1 MGVRS
6 LNNPLQEFLD
16 TFLRSVDASS
26 PVPPGTGLTATG
38 GVISDYTD
46 PGSGAIYRSH
56 IFTSSGTFDVTELG
70 TFGDT
75 VDYLV
80 VAGGGSG
87 GGGGGGGAG
96 GFVTNISGYPA
107 SRSSYSIPAF
117 PSSYTIEIGGGGART
132 GAASGPD
139 GPAPGNWS
147 GNAGSN
153 TNFYPT
159 PVSYPNP
166 TYIRATGGGGG
177 GGYGSPNVGGSGAS
191 GGGGGPAAGAAG
203 AASPNTDP
211 DRQGYPGSAAAPNF
225 ATGGGG
231 GAGGSGVTSTPTQS
245 GDGGVGYPSGI
256 TGITTHY
263 AGGGGG
269 GAQGSGIT
277 AGDGGLG
284 GGGGGGAYNAA
295 NWGLGGAP
303 GGQPGSPN
311 FSRSSSP
318 PFTAPGSPYEMAT
331 GGDGGVSTGGGG
343 GGMGVSVD
351 FGGSGG
357 SGIVVVRYQIAQL
370 TATAKATGGSISYYD
385 GKTIHTFTSSGTFA
399 TAPNWTSATVEYVV
413 VAGGG
418 AGGGNIQGGGGGAGA
433 YRTGTTPIGAHPV
446 STTIQIGGG
455 ANSTPNP
462 ATSGTGTPSY
472 FGTPI
477 TSSGGGSGGNY
488 PGLAAVAGGSGGG
501 GWGAGPG
508 GAPNAGAT
516 GTGDPFPGTIGATPV
531 NGWGNDGG
539 QGGTYAAPA
548 YGPAGGGGAG
558 AAGSNGSP
566 SDTTAGRGGAG
577 IQLPATFRNP
587 LSTVGAPGPTS
598 APTPNGFDTSGK
610 YWVAGGGG
618 GTGYNPPGTAI
629 GVNGAPGGAAPGSSS
644 PYAGGGGGAGDNNGL
659 GLSLG
664 SPGTI
669 NTGGGGG
676 GGERDSNPSGGNGG
690 SGIVLIAYP

>member
-6 LNNPLQEFLD
+6 LNNSVQEFLD
-16 TFLRSVDASS
+16 TFLRSGTDAS
-26 PVPPGTGLTATG
+26 VPYTVLGLTATG
-38 GVISDYTD
+38 GVISDYVD
-46 PGSGAIYRSH
+46 GSDVYRAH
-56 IFTSSGTFDVTELG
+56 IFTSSGTFDVTAPG
-70 TFGDT
+70 AFGDT
-75 VDYLV
+75 VEYLV

-139 GPAPGNWS
+139 SPAPGNWS

-231 GAGGSGVTSTPTQS
+231 GACGSGVTSTPTQS

-284 GGGGGGAYNAA
+284 GGGGGSAYNAA

-331 GGDGGVSTGGGG
+331 GGDG
-343 GGMGVSVD
+343 
-351 FGGSGG
+351 
-357 SGIVVVRYQIAQL
+357 
-370 TATAKATGGSISYYD
+370 
-385 GKTIHTFTSSGTFA
+385 
-399 TAPNWTSATVEYVV
+399 
-413 VAGGG
+413 
-418 AGGGNIQGGGGGAGA
+418 
-433 YRTGTTPIGAHPV
+433 
-446 STTIQIGGG
+446 
-455 ANSTPNP
+455 
-462 ATSGTGTPSY
+462 
-472 FGTPI
+472 
-477 TSSGGGSGGNY
+477 
-488 PGLAAVAGGSGGG
+488 
-501 GWGAGPG
+501 
-508 GAPNAGAT
+508 
-516 GTGDPFPGTIGATPV
+516 
-531 NGWGNDGG
+531 
-539 QGGTYAAPA
+539 
-548 YGPAGGGGAG
+548 
-558 AAGSNGSP
+558 
-566 SDTTAGRGGAG
+566 
-577 IQLPATFRNP
+577 
-587 LSTVGAPGPTS
+587 
-598 APTPNGFDTSGK
+598 
-610 YWVAGGGG
+610 
-618 GTGYNPPGTAI
+618 
-629 GVNGAPGGAAPGSSS
+629 
-644 PYAGGGGGAGDNNGL
+644 
-659 GLSLG
+659 
-664 SPGTI
+664 
-669 NTGGGGG
+669 
-676 GGERDSNPSGGNGG
+676 
-690 SGIVLIAYP
+690 